1 MFKILLKSS
10 SHNTSSS
17 EVLEWFRQLAFKKG
31 PAVQSCFRCD
41 DYHLRLGLT
50 MLQLE
55 TLQTVGWDIHRV
67 GSFVDFEM
75 ETKNPKEQQLESEN
89 QQAS

>member
-1 MFKILLKSS
+1 
-10 SHNTSSS
+10 
-17 EVLEWFRQLAFKKG
+17 
-31 PAVQSCFRCD
+31 
-41 DYHLRLGLT
+41 

-67 GSFVDFEM
+67 GSFVNFEM
-75 ETKNPKEQQLESEN
+75 ETINPKEQQLESEN